1 MEKEKD
7 KSVAYHLIRQDLDEE
22 INTVNVE
29 NATKNKKIDYNK
41 KSLNE
46 QQQKQRE
53 MVSKMKQ
60 HEQNYVNQFNQDLK
74 QGFTK
79 NQMDKFR
86 KLKYQ
91 KENQNY
97 LLNQMREKQ
106 EQ

>member
-1 MEKEKD
+1 
-7 KSVAYHLIRQDLDEE
+7 LDEE

-29 NATKNKKIDYNK
+29 YATKNKKIDYNK

-53 MVSKMKQ
+53 MISKMKQ

-79 NQMDKFR
+79 DQMDKFR

>member
-1 MEKEKD
+1 
-7 KSVAYHLIRQDLDEE
+7 
-22 INTVNVE
+22 
-29 NATKNKKIDYNK
+29 
-41 KSLNE
+41 
-46 QQQKQRE
+46 

-79 NQMDKFR
+79 DQMDKFR

>member
-1 MEKEKD
+1 
-7 KSVAYHLIRQDLDEE
+7 LDEE

-53 MVSKMKQ
+53 MISKMKQ

-79 NQMDKFR
+79 DQMDKFR

>member
-1 MEKEKD
+1 
-7 KSVAYHLIRQDLDEE
+7 LDEE

-79 NQMDKFR
+79 DQMDKFR